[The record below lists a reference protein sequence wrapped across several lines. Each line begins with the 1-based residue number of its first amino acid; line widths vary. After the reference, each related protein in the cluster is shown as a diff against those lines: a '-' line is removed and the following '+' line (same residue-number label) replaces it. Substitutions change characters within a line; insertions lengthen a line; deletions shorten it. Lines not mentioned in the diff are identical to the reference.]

1 MKQTK
6 RIPVEPVGKIL
17 LEEFI
22 KPLGLTQ
29 YRVAKDCG
37 ISHPTMTQ
45 IIKGRRSIS
54 AENAIRLGRYFGT
67 TPQFWINLQTD
78 HELRLI
84 RREKLQLI
92 ESQVQPFK
100 RAA

>member
-1 MKQTK
+1 MKTVK
-6 RIPVEPVGKIL
+6 RIKVEPVGTIL

-37 ISHPTMTQ
+37 IPHPTMTQ
-45 IIKGRRSIS
+45 IIKGRRSLS
-54 AENAIRLGRYFGT
+54 VNNALRLARYFGT
-67 TPQFWINLQTD
+67 TAQFWINLQTD
-78 HELRLI
+78 YDLRMA
-84 RREKLQLI
+84 RSEVEKI
-92 ESQVQPFK
+92 ERQVQPLK

>member
-1 MKQTK
+1 MKTVK
-6 RIPVEPVGKIL
+6 RIKVEPVGTIL

-37 ISHPTMTQ
+37 IPHPTMTQ
-45 IIKGRRSIS
+45 IVNGRRSIS
-54 AENAIRLGRYFGT
+54 VTNALRLGRYFGT
-67 TPQFWINLQTD
+67 TAQFWMNLQTD
-78 HELRLI
+78 YDLRMAQGEAEKI
-84 RREKLQLI
+84 ERE
-92 ESQVQPFK
+92 VQPLQ

>member
-1 MKQTK
+1 MKTTK
-6 RIPVEPVGKIL
+6 RIPVEPVGRIL

-54 AENAIRLGRYFGT
+54 AENALRLGRYFGT

-78 HELRLI
+78 YELRLI
-84 RREKLQLI
+84 QREKLRLI
-92 ESQVQPFK
+92 ESQVQPLR

>member
-1 MKQTK
+1 MKTAK
-6 RIPVEPVGKIL
+6 RIKVEPVGTIL

-37 ISHPTMTQ
+37 IPHPTMTQ
-45 IIKGRRSIS
+45 IIKGRRSLSVI
-54 AENAIRLGRYFGT
+54 NALRLARYFGT
-67 TPQFWINLQTD
+67 TAQFWINLQTD
-78 HELRLI
+78 YDLRMARSEVEKI
-84 RREKLQLI
+84 ERE
-92 ESQVQPFK
+92 VQPLK